1 MYHSDFKSIRESVG
15 QFPRRFNTMAY
26 TGIEITCSMPT
37 LTLLCMTL
45 RRFCVQFSSQM
56 YNKELII
63 IYSQGYW
70 ENDITYIKQ
79 LGKIRSARQ
88 TQCNIINQVFNLL
101 TQCIWLKKLHNP
113 IWAVSSHDFWWQ
125 GVENRRVLIS
135 AGFRSLNGSIRTE
148 RNPLDLGLC
157 FSLFDFALR

>member
-1 MYHSDFKSIRESVG
+1 MHHSDFKSIRESMG
-15 QFPRRFNTMAY
+15 QLPMRFNTMAY

-45 RRFCVQFSSQM
+45 RSFCVQFSSQM

-101 TQCIWLKKLHNP
+101 TQCIWLKKLRNP
-113 IWAVSSHDFWWQ
+113 IWAVSSHDSFGGKWQ
-125 GVENRRVLIS
+125 
-135 AGFRSLNGSIRTE
+135 RTGE
-148 RNPLDLGLC
+148 
-157 FSLFDFALR
+157 F